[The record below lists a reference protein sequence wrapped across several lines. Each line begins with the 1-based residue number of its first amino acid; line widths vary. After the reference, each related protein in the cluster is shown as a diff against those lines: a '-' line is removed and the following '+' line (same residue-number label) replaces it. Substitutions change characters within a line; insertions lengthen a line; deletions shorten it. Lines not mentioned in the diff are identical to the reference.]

1 MPTEALLDIANSIA
15 PRLHRDFI
23 RVSNALCLIVFANY
37 PKDLPQE
44 LKYEVLS
51 YLDVS
56 DLANS
61 MAVSP
66 TWFEICSYPLLWK
79 ELYLKEGWTVA
90 EEVME
95 EFETQL
101 LALQNQFEAQFRRRR
116 QELIDSDL
124 RRRWITANSFEPEH
138 GSNDDVE
145 LENSPPGHLEQ
156 SYNVFVSL
164 VQKMTDGS
172 NNYQLLK
179 SLHQNFKAIA
189 LVELGETVYR
199 AATFTL
205 NSRSTPRLQVDWRY
219 LYSHRSLLENNWR
232 GGAYQATLLDGAPDV
247 TQPNQ
252 REGIYCVYF
261 DRTYLAVGS
270 RDNYIRL
277 FRMSDLAHVN
287 TLKSHEGSVLCL
299 QLDSRK
305 NLLVSGSSDSTLKIW
320 QLEPPQLLQTLRG
333 HSESVLGL
341 QFLDK
346 YIVSCSRDS
355 SARIWEFC
363 RHPETDAE
371 SDDDPSTP
379 YPKYV
384 LRKILKGH
392 RAAVNSVH
400 VKDDI
405 IATASGDRTVR
416 LWCLSTG
423 ASIRTISYHPRG
435 IACVNIIG
443 QLVVTGSSDHVIR
456 IFSQNTGEEVR
467 ALRGHSGLVRTIQT
481 DSTKII
487 SGSYDQSIRVWDI
500 KSGDILHEF
509 SNCHES
515 KYAFPLYRFADSV
528 PGFLEC
534 IEINGELCRVAA
546 MLKLVYGISRL
557 KERTQGV
564 RMATNHR

>member
-1 MPTEALLDIANSIA
+1 
-15 PRLHRDFI
+15 
-23 RVSNALCLIVFANY
+23 
-37 PKDLPQE
+37 
-44 LKYEVLS
+44 
-51 YLDVS
+51 
-56 DLANS
+56 

-79 ELYLKEGWTVA
+79 ELYLKEGWTVS
-90 EEVME
+90 EEVMD

-101 LALQNQFEAQFRRRR
+101 FSFQTQFEAHFRRRR
-116 QELIDSDL
+116 QELIDNNL
-124 RRRWITANSFEPEH
+124 RRRWISASPFEPEPR
-138 GSNDDVE
+138 SNND
-145 LENSPPGHLEQ
+145 LEYENPTSSRLEH
-156 SYNVFVSL
+156 SYNVFFSL
-164 VQKMTDGS
+164 SQKITDGS
-172 NNYQLLK
+172 SNYHLLK
-179 SLHQNFKAIA
+179 SLHEHFKAIA
-189 LVELGETVYR
+189 LGELGEKVYQ

-205 NSRSTPRLQVDWRY
+205 NSRSAPRVQVDWRY

-247 TQPNQ
+247 TVPNQ

-261 DRTYLAVGS
+261 DRTHLAVGS

-277 FRMSDLAHVN
+277 FRMSDLAHID

-299 QLDSRK
+299 QLDSRR

-320 QLEPPQLLQTLRG
+320 QLEPPHLLQTLRG
-333 HSESVLGL
+333 HTESVLGL
-341 QFLDK
+341 QFLGK

-355 SARIWEFC
+355 SARIWEF
-363 RHPETDAE
+363 RANPGPTETE
-371 SDDDPSTP
+371 CVDDPTIS

-384 LRKILKGH
+384 LSKILKGH

-416 LWCLSTG
+416 LWRLSTG
-423 ASIRTISYHPRG
+423 ESIRTIGYHPSG
-435 IACVNIIG
+435 IACVNITG

-515 KYAFPLYRFADSV
+515 KYLIPL
-528 PGFLEC
+528 L
-534 IEINGELCRVAA
+534 
-546 MLKLVYGISRL
+546 
-557 KERTQGV
+557 
-564 RMATNHR
+564 

>member
-1 MPTEALLDIANSIA
+1 
-15 PRLHRDFI
+15 
-23 RVSNALCLIVFANY
+23 
-37 PKDLPQE
+37 
-44 LKYEVLS
+44 
-51 YLDVS
+51 
-56 DLANS
+56 

-66 TWFEICSYPLLWK
+66 TWYEICSYPLLWK

-90 EEVME
+90 EEVIDG
-95 EFETQL
+95 FETQL
-101 LALQNQFEAQFRRRR
+101 LALQAKFESQFRRRR
-116 QELIDSDL
+116 RELIDNDL
-124 RRRWITANSFEPEH
+124 RKRWITANSFEPESA
-138 GSNDDVE
+138 SNNDGE
-145 LENSPPGHLEQ
+145 HENPPSCRLEQ
-156 SYNVFVSL
+156 SYNIFFGH
-164 VQKMTDGS
+164 VQRISESS

-179 SLHQNFKAIA
+179 TLHEYFRAIA
-189 LVELGETVYR
+189 LSELGETVYQ

-205 NSRSTPRLQVDWRY
+205 NSHSAPRLQVDWRY

-299 QLDSRK
+299 QLDSRR

-320 QLEPPQLLQTLRG
+320 QLDPPQLLQTLRG
-333 HSESVLGL
+333 HSEPVLGL
-341 QFLDK
+341 QLLDK
-346 YIVSCSRDS
+346 YIVSCSKDS

-363 RHPETDAE
+363 TNSETNTE
-371 SDDDPSTP
+371 TNDDPTIP

-416 LWCLSTG
+416 LWRLSTG
-423 ASIRTISYHPRG
+423 ESIRTIGYHPRG
-435 IACVNIIG
+435 IACVNITG

-515 KYAFPLYRFADSV
+515 KYSISLYRFADS
-528 PGFLEC
+528 
-534 IEINGELCRVAA
+534 
-546 MLKLVYGISRL
+546 M
-557 KERTQGV
+557 
-564 RMATNHR
+564 